1 MSILKIFLKIEK
13 KIKRYKFKNDK
24 ILSLG
29 AAILL
34 DIGLKRIG
42 ERNIKIIHND
52 YGKPY
57 FKDFEKINFNISHS
71 GEYVVCC
78 FSDKEIGVDIEKIRN
93 HNIEIAKSFFC
104 ETEFNYIKKFN
115 GYEQSKAFLRLWTM
129 KESYVKKIG
138 VGLHMPLNKF
148 EIKLDNN
155 IYIYRWKRREM
166 LFTRN

>member
-34 DIGLKRIG
+34 DIGLKRIW

-93 HNIEIAKSFFC
+93 HNIEIAKSFFV
-104 ETEFNYIKKFN
+104 K
-115 GYEQSKAFLRLWTM
+115 QSL
-129 KESYVKKIG
+129 I
-138 VGLHMPLNKF
+138 
-148 EIKLDNN
+148 I
-155 IYIYRWKRREM
+155 
-166 LFTRN
+166 